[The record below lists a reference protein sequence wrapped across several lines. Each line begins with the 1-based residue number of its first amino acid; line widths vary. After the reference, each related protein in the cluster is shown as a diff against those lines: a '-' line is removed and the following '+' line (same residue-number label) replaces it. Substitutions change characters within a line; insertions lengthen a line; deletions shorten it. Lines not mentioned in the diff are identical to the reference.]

1 MLSLVNI
8 KKAIV
13 AKLKTLDVNV
23 IANEIKSGFKKPAFF
38 VQIMPIGDETDISIS
53 TSTVTINIHYF
64 SKEKTEIENLKM
76 LDKLKKIFI
85 NKLEVEDR
93 VLTLYEK
100 RYDIDDNVLQFKFDI
115 RYTESAYVDPEDEI
129 IYEDGSDFEFGFN

>member
-1 MLSLVNI
+1 MLSLLEI
-8 KKAIV
+8 KKATV
-13 AKLKTLDVNV
+13 NKLEPLGVPT
-23 IANEIKSGFKKPAFF
+23 IANDIRSGFDKPAFF
-38 VQIMPIGDETDISIS
+38 VQLMPIGDETDISIS

>member
-1 MLSLVNI
+1 MLSLLEI
-8 KKAIV
+8 KKATV
-13 AKLKTLDVNV
+13 NKLEPLGVPT
-23 IANEIKSGFKKPAFF
+23 IANDIRSGFDKPAFF
-38 VQIMPIGDETDISIS
+38 VQLMPIGDETDISIS

-115 RYTESAYVDPEDEI
+115 RYTESAYVDQEDEI

>member
-1 MLSLVNI
+1 MLSLLEI
-8 KKAIV
+8 KKATV
-13 AKLKTLDVNV
+13 NKLEPLGVPT
-23 IANEIKSGFKKPAFF
+23 IANDIRSGFDKPAFF
-38 VQIMPIGDETDISIS
+38 VQLMPIGDETDISIS
-53 TSTVTINIHYF
+53 TNTVTINIHYF

>member
-1 MLSLVNI
+1 MLSLLEI
-8 KKAIV
+8 KKATV
-13 AKLKTLDVNV
+13 NKLEPLGVPI
-23 IANEIKSGFKKPAFF
+23 IANDIRSGFDKPAFF
-38 VQIMPIGDETDISIS
+38 VQLMPIGDETDISIS